1 MEQSYLEQIRE
12 RCDKATP
19 GAWGGIVC
27 TSSGIEL
34 FSAVSGKKC
43 LNTMKDLE
51 FITNARKDVP
61 VLLDYIEQLQE
72 ALELCEIFIGLKGEQ
87 VFSS

>member
-1 MEQSYLEQIRE
+1 
-12 RCDKATP
+12 
-19 GAWGGIVC
+19 
-27 TSSGIEL
+27 
-34 FSAVSGKKC
+34 
-43 LNTMKDLE
+43 MKDLE

-87 VFSS
+87 VFSA